1 MIRKME
7 AALESKLDVVRGII
21 GDLASALVAYSGGVD
36 STLLA
41 YLAHEL
47 LDDHML
53 AVVVASPLQPPR
65 ELTRAIAVAK
75 KLAIPLE
82 IAEADEISLPGFEDN
97 PPERCY
103 LCKKLRLELLRGL
116 AEREGFEAIME
127 GSNLDDASLHRPGRR
142 ANLELGALSPLEKAG
157 LGKAEVRAAAREL
170 GLPNWDAPSR
180 PCLATR
186 FPYGMTLDRGL
197 IARVDAAEEWLEK
210 LGIRQ
215 LRVRM
220 EGPREALIEVE
231 RGDMQL
237 LRGEEVRERLVKK
250 FRGLGFRRVRLDLEG
265 FRSGS
270 MDEEG
275 REREC
280 EELYAEG

>member
-1 MIRKME
+1 MIGKME
-7 AALESKLDVVRGII
+7 AELESKLDVVRGII

-36 STLLA
+36 STLVAHLA
-41 YLAHEL
+41 REALG
-47 LDDHML
+47 DRML

-65 ELTRAIAVAK
+65 ELTRAISVAK
-75 KLAIPLE
+75 RLDLPLE

-103 LCKKLRLELLRGL
+103 LCKKLRLELLRGM
-116 AEREGFEAIME
+116 ADRRGYEAILE
-127 GSNLDDASLHRPGRR
+127 GSNLDDASSHRPGMR
-142 ANLELGALSPLEKAG
+142 ASLELGALSPLEKAG
-157 LGKAEVRAAAREL
+157 LRKAEVRAAAREL

-186 FPYGMTLDRGL
+186 FPYGMILDRGL

-215 LRVRM
+215 LRVRV
-220 EGPREALIEVE
+220 EGPREARIEVE
-231 RGDMQL
+231 PEDMQL
-237 LRGEEVRERLVKK
+237 LRGEEMRERLVKK

-275 REREC
+275 RERKC
-280 EELYAEG
+280 EELYDEG